1 MECNITI
8 MPKEKVSE
16 LHLSLLDFDFEE
28 GYDFWQVC
36 LSNRNRKE
44 SRTQMVGLCETP
56 TLISVTVGI
65 KRLNVLEQSIKTVS
79 NFSSVIL
86 LLEFFVIL

>member
-28 GYDFWQVC
+28 GY
-36 LSNRNRKE
+36 
-44 SRTQMVGLCETP
+44 
-56 TLISVTVGI
+56 
-65 KRLNVLEQSIKTVS
+65 
-79 NFSSVIL
+79 
-86 LLEFFVIL
+86 EFLAGMSFE